1 MNYLFIF
8 LQYFLQIFGYSF
20 AYLLIAFTV
29 LRLLKIKDSQVKI
42 FIFLLAL
49 MKPPFVLARLIDLN
63 SGNFYSQHSF
73 FYFISRMISRF
84 SNFQSFRNVN
94 FILINNLVF
103 GSYGIAI
110 IVITLLRFYQTYGYF
125 YKLKKEGFLVESED
139 NEVNGIISHYSD
151 LMGIKTPKIYFTSDL
166 RNSFYTFGFKTKK
179 IIANKEML
187 DFLTKD
193 EKETIL
199 LHELSHV
206 KRNDSILNAI
216 ITYLTDA
223 HFYSPF
229 TYISYSAIKAEQEKD
244 CDKFVIKYSQKTGKE
259 VAINILTSIL
269 KIKKNLSETANY
281 SLNLA
286 SHFSFYKPLEEA
298 SMRRRINSLINTNP
312 LKIRVNIL
320 TKITLYCFFL
330 ALLFF

>member
-8 LQYFLQIFGYSF
+8 LQYFLQIFGCSF
-20 AYLLIAFTV
+20 AYLLIAFIV
-29 LRLLKIKDSQVKI
+29 LHLLKIKDSQVKI
-42 FIFLLAL
+42 FVFLLAL
-49 MKPPFVLARLIDLN
+49 MKPFFVLARMIDFN

-84 SNFQSFRNVN
+84 NNFQSFRNVN
-94 FILINNLVF
+94 FILLNNLIF

-110 IVITLLRFYQTYGYF
+110 TVITLLRFYQTYGYF

-139 NEVNGIISHYSD
+139 DEVNGIISHYSD

-206 KRNDSILNAI
+206 KRNDNILNAI
-216 ITYLTDA
+216 ITYLADA

-229 TYISYSAIKAEQEKD
+229 TYISYSAIKSEQEKD

-281 SLNLA
+281 SINLA
-286 SHFSFYKPLEEA
+286 SHFSFYKPVGED